1 MNFITASL
9 LKITKDKKG
18 LRRYVGPKRFI
29 VLLIFISIF
38 YFSRSSFDVLFLID
52 YFSNFLADHPK
63 RSILLFIFG
72 YTFCVVLLLPTLPLN
87 LAAGYFWGG
96 AIGGLISAI
105 SVTIGAVIAFVMAR
119 YFFGQPLST
128 HFKNE
133 WLRLIKDGFD
143 KNGYWFVALARINPI
158 VPTGPL
164 NYLLGLTS
172 MKLRTYSIVSFIAI
186 FIPSLFIAYLGDFFE
201 TFNSADSNLNAILLN
216 LFYLSACATL
226 LISVRY
232 LFKIFEKG

>member
-1 MNFITASL
+1 MNFISASL
-9 LKITKDKKG
+9 IKIIQDKKG
-18 LRRYVGPKRFI
+18 LRRYVGPKRII
-29 VLLIFISIF
+29 VFLILISTV
-38 YFSRSSFDVLFLID
+38 YFSRSSFDALLLID
-52 YFSNFLADHPK
+52 FFSNFLVDHPY
-63 RSILLFIFG
+63 RSIFLFIFG
-72 YTFCVVLLLPTLPLN
+72 YTLCVVLLLPTLPLN

-96 AIGGLISAI
+96 AIGGLISTI
-105 SVTIGAVIAFVMAR
+105 SVTFGAVIAFVLAR
-119 YFFGQPLST
+119 YLFGQPLSIQ
-128 HFKNE
+128 FKNE

-172 MKLRTYSIVSFIAI
+172 MKLRTYSYVSFIAI
-186 FIPSLFIAYLGDFFE
+186 FIPSLFIAYLGDFFQ
-201 TFNSADSNLNAILLN
+201 TFNRADNNLNAILLN

-232 LFKIFEKG
+232 FFKIYKKG